1 MHTRFL
7 ALLCMMALPSLAPAS
22 EKAPRV
28 VLTIHT
34 EMSANDSEKF
44 VRPIELLHAK
54 RTAYISVGPE
64 LSDRDVYDVIP
75 FDAKDGTS
83 KGAYLRLSP
92 GGRIRLEGI
101 SQANRGKA
109 LVVFAQGRQVVDLYI
124 DRRIEDGI
132 LPIPSGLTDIEI
144 AELKKRAEKNRKSE

>member
-1 MHTRFL
+1 MQTRIL
-7 ALLCMMALPSLAPAS
+7 ALLCLTLPLLVSAG

-28 VLTIHT
+28 VLTVHT

-44 VRPIELLHAK
+44 ARPIELLHAK

-64 LSDRDVYDVIP
+64 LSDRDVFDVIP
-75 FDAKDGTS
+75 FDAKDGT

-101 SQANRGKA
+101 SQSNLGKA
-109 LVVFAQGRQVVDLYI
+109 LVVFIQGRQVVDLYI
-124 DRRIEDGI
+124 DRRIDDGI
-132 LPIPSGLTDIEI
+132 LPVPSGLTEAEI
-144 AELKKRAEKNRKSE
+144 VELKHRAEKNRKGQ